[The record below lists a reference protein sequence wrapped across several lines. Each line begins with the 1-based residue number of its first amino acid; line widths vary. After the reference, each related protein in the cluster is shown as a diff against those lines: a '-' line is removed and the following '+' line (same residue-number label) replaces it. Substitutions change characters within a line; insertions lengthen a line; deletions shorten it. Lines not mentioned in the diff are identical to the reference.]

1 VHELSLVAELVA
13 ECERRAAG
21 APVSLVRVRCATT
34 IPEAALRE
42 AFRLLTAD
50 GPLAAATLEAELL
63 EVELRCPCDFAGT
76 LGDTD
81 LVGHL
86 LLAVCPA
93 CGAVS
98 SHEHAAEVHLLAVH
112 SGP

>member
-21 APVSLVRVRCATT
+21 APVSLVRVRCAAT

-42 AFRLLTAD
+42 AFRLLTAG
-50 GPLAAATLEAELL
+50 GPLAAATLE
-63 EVELRCPCDFAGT
+63 VESLAVRLRCPCGFAGA
-76 LGDTD
+76 LGDAD
-81 LVGHL
+81 LAGH
-86 LLAVCPA
+86 LAVCPS

-98 SHEHAAEVHLLAVH
+98 SHEHAAGGVHLLAVH